1 MINLDKVS
9 DPKALKEEILK
20 LRHDLKERLSIQN
33 EAERAKT
40 EYMQNVAHQLTAP
53 INAIKM
59 NIESIRDPKVPVQ
72 RKNALLSSIY
82 AQGTILVH
90 LIKNFS
96 LMSHLEA
103 DHKLEGFR
111 DELEEVDL
119 FRLCI
124 NLCND
129 FQPMGAY
136 KKQKLETIEEDFR
149 KNRMPKVRVIKNL
162 IAQVI
167 YNLLENAVK
176 YGDKETTITI
186 RLTVEPGF
194 YLINIRSIGI
204 PIGTDDIP
212 KLFER
217 GYRGNSA
224 SAKNPAG
231 TGFGLYIAKRIAE
244 IHHGNLLVQVK
255 EKDTIFSLKLPKSL
269 EKI

>member
-1 MINLDKVS
+1 MIDLEKVS
-9 DPKALKEEILK
+9 DPMILKQEILRLK
-20 LRHDLKERLSIQN
+20 RELKERMNVQD

-59 NIESIRDPKVPVQ
+59 NIESIRDPKVSVQ
-72 RKNALLSSIY
+72 RKNILLSSIY

-103 DHKLEGFR
+103 DHTLEGFR
-111 DELEEVDL
+111 DEVEEVDL

-136 KKQKLETIEEDFR
+136 KKQRIETVEDDFKR
-149 KNRMPKVRVIKNL
+149 NRMPKVRVIKNL

-176 YGDKETTITI
+176 YGDKESTINI
-186 RLTVEPGF
+186 RLTVEPKF
-194 YLINIRSIGI
+194 YLLHVYSTGVAINSE
-204 PIGTDDIP
+204 DIP
-212 KLFER
+212 RLFER

-224 SAKNPAG
+224 SAKHPAG

-244 IHHGNLLVQVK
+244 IHHGDLLVHAK
-255 EKDTIFSLKLPKSL
+255 EKDTIFTLKLPKAQ
-269 EKI
+269 ENK